1 MIGNQASN
9 KIFMLFQ
16 GDSGAGLVTR
26 YKGHMEL
33 VGIMSAGSACGR
45 PFKPGVYTRVSEY
58 RDWITANIQ

>member
-1 MIGNQASN
+1 
-9 KIFMLFQ
+9 
-16 GDSGAGLVTR
+16 
-26 YKGHMEL
+26 MEL